1 LQAVAVATD
10 KKSNAGHGQKTQIQ
24 TKAINSNS
32 FLTETMRFPLVITL
46 LTMTTT
52 VLAQT
57 KPAPFDVQGHRGS
70 RGLKPEN
77 TIPAFLTAL
86 DLGATTL
93 EMDVI
98 ISKDKQVVISHEPY
112 FSAAY
117 SIRPDGTPVSKKD
130 EKGLNLYRM
139 DYADIRQYDTGS
151 NGNPAF
157 PEQEKMKAR
166 KPLLSEVIEM
176 AEAYRKT
183 HNLPAF
189 GYNIE
194 LKSDPSEYDKSQPQP
209 APFSDLVVAVLKD
222 HIAPDRITIQSFDF
236 AILKHWKQQINAG
249 KYPTVRLAA
258 LVENMRSPE
267 KNIDELGFK
276 PDIYSP
282 YYRLLSQDKIA
293 RLHKQGILVIP
304 WTINQR
310 DDMER
315 LKKWGVDGIITDY
328 PDRTKNL

>member
-1 LQAVAVATD
+1 MRLT
-10 KKSNAGHGQKTQIQ
+10 
-24 TKAINSNS
+24 S
-32 FLTETMRFPLVITL
+32 FILL
-46 LTMTTT
+46 LTMTAPA
-52 VLAQT
+52 LAQT
-57 KPAPFDVQGHRGS
+57 KPAPFNVQGHRGS

-77 TIPAFLTAL
+77 TVPAFLTAL
-86 DLGATTL
+86 DLGVTTL

-98 ISKDKQVVISHEPY
+98 ISKDRQVVVSHEPY

-117 SIRPDGTPVSKKD
+117 SIKPDGTPVSKKD
-130 EKGLNLYRM
+130 EKSLNLYQM
-139 DYADIRQYDTGS
+139 DYDDIKTYDTGS

-157 PEQEKMKAR
+157 PEQEKVKAR
-166 KPLLSEVIEM
+166 KPLLSEVIDM

-194 LKSDPSEYDKSQPQP
+194 LKSDPLEYDKSQPQP
-209 APFSDLVVAVLKD
+209 APFSDLVVAVLKY

-236 AILKHWKQQINAG
+236 AILKHWKQQIDAG
-249 KYPTVRLAA
+249 QYPKVNLSA
-258 LVENMRSPE
+258 LVENLRSPE

-276 PDIYSP
+276 PDVYSP
-282 YYRLLSQDKIA
+282 YFRLLSQDKIT
-293 RLHKQGILVIP
+293 RLHEQGIRVIP

-328 PDRTKNL
+328 PDRARNL